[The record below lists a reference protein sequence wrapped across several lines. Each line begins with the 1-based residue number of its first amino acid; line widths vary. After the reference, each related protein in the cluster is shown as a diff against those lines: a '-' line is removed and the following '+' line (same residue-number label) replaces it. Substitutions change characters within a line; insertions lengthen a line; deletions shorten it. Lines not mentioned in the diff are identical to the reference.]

1 VDKELLTENI
11 QIEKKQFWFDLRENP
26 RGRFLRI
33 TEDNGRREN
42 NVIIP
47 AGGLELV
54 REIIDRALQ
63 AEKESG
69 ARLELEGDQ
78 S

>member
-1 VDKELLTENI
+1 MDKELLTENV

-47 AGGLELV
+47 VKGLELV
-54 REIIDRALQ
+54 KEIIDRALQ
-63 AEKESG
+63 AERENN
-69 ARLELEGDQ
+69 ATMELEGDQ
-78 S
+78 P